1 MVSPEYHP
9 PRHRCSSMA
18 CPSQLTSASRKEH
31 SHDEESI
38 RFHRADRLARP
49 RARSPAARASRATT
63 NRKGAVIGGV
73 SGAAAG
79 APIGGDDNRLL
90 GALIGGALGAGGG
103 YLIGANKDKITGK
116 DNEKSREEA
125 IKASERAERNPA
137 KAEDVD
143 RARTADL
150 NDDGFVTLDEVVAMR
165 QANLSD
171 REMIDR
177 LERTDQV
184 FELTDYQEDYLRT
197 RGVSDAV
204 IREMRNMN
212 QDFARTASYDTPR
225 PRHRPAAIVTT
236 TSTATATRPAASA
249 SETTG
254 NALSL
259 PFNRG
264 SGSEEVWRRRSVRS
278 NDVSLLMH

>member
-1 MVSPEYHP
+1 MMMKAFVSTALMGSLILAP
-9 PRHRCSSMA
+9 
-18 CPSQLTSASRKEH
+18 LTGCESLPGN
-31 SHDEESI
+31 DEQQG
-38 RFHRADRLARP
+38 
-49 RARSPAARASRATT
+49 AA
-63 NRKGAVIGGV
+63 IGGL

-79 APIGGDDNRLL
+79 ALIAGDDNRLL

-116 DNEKSREEA
+116 DEDKSRTREEA

-137 KAEDVD
+137 TAEDVD

-150 NDDGFVTLDEVVAMR
+150 NEDGFVTLDEVVAMR

-177 LERTDQV
+177 LERTDQI

-197 RGVSDAV
+197 RGVSDTV

-212 QDFARTASYDTPR
+212 QDFARTASYEGRD
-225 PRHRPAAIVTT
+225 
-236 TSTATATRPAASA
+236 ST
-249 SETTG
+249 
-254 NALSL
+254 LS
-259 PFNRG
+259 G
-264 SGSEEVWRRRSVRS
+264 ERRRDRDRDYDR
-278 NDVSLLMH
+278 NRDRDDFDRDRF